1 MDPDAMT
8 AAETYADI
16 RTTDTDELDY
26 LMSRHIQ
33 LRRSY
38 RAAAANGQAVLLAS
52 A

>member
-1 MDPDAMT
+1 MT

-16 RTTDTDELDY
+16 RTTDTDTDELDY